1 MNFEYS
7 EEQQQLADSLRKYLS
22 NEYDF
27 EKRKAI
33 IQSAGGVS
41 EYRPLAELAAQTA
54 YIIRW

>member
-7 EEQQQLADSLRKYLS
+7 EEQQQLADSLRKFLA

-33 IQSAGGVS
+33 VKSDSGVS
-41 EYRPLAELAAQTA
+41 A
-54 YIIRW
+54 